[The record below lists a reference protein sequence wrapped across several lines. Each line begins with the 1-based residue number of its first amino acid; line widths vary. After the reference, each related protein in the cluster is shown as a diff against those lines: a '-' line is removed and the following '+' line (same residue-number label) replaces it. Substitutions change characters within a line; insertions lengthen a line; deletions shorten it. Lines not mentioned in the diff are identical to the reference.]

1 MELTTTGAD
10 VQVAAEAVL
19 GCARAA
25 LGDGVALAGPPEPVV
40 SGYGSGVYGCRLTGG
55 PPSPSP
61 WSDLVLVRVGAS
73 RPVGRERAWHAFCTE
88 RGFPVPEVLGLLD
101 GDVVDG
107 EQAALVIARGPS
119 FSLMESLGQNPM
131 AIPTLLRAMAE
142 LHARLHRVPTD
153 GAPSPAEPGGRPL
166 AELDGRLG
174 STRLGERFASERS
187 WLDAHA
193 PAPSA
198 PVVCHGDVQ
207 PASMRLDADDPGSA
221 QLVNW
226 SRACLAEPE
235 YDVALTLLMF
245 WSAPYLAEG
254 IGQRKMLK
262 TVRDMITDGYLA
274 AYEAAPGTRPL
285 DGDRLR
291 YWGAFH
297 ALAWSVRLAAA
308 GAAGG
313 PVDVWDPVALVQHV
327 DSYRKDLARRF
338 SRLTRG

>member
-1 MELTTTGAD
+1 MELTARTDAE
-10 VQVAAEAVL
+10 VAADAVL

-25 LGDGVALAGPPEPVV
+25 LGCDVTLAGPPEPVV
-40 SGYGSGVYGCRLTGG
+40 SGFGPGMYACRLAGA
-55 PPSPSP
+55 PPSPSR
-61 WSDLVLVRVGAS
+61 WSDPVLVRVGATGAV
-73 RPVGRERAWHAFCTE
+73 RREREWHAFCTE
-88 RGFPVPEVLGLLD
+88 REFPVPEVLGLLD
-101 GDVVDG
+101 TDDAKRDR
-107 EQAALVIARGPS
+107 AALVVARGPS
-119 FSLMESLGQNPM
+119 LSLMEGLGQSPM
-131 AIPTLLRAMAE
+131 AIPALLRSMAE

-153 GAPSPAEPGGRPL
+153 GAPVPADEGPH
-166 AELDGRLG
+166 AELDRALTAAGLG
-174 STRLGERFASERS
+174 GRFASERA

-193 PAPSA
+193 SGPGV

-207 PASMRLDADDPGSA
+207 PASMRLDGDDPASA

-262 TVRDMITDGYLA
+262 TVRDMITEGYRA
-274 AYEAAPGTRPL
+274 AYEAAPGSRPL
-285 DGDRLR
+285 DDLRLR

-297 ALAWSVRLAAA
+297 ALSWSVRLAAPS
-308 GAAGG
+308 AAGG
-313 PVDVWDPVALVQHV
+313 PVDLWDPVALVQHV